1 LQTDHTIIK
10 RKTFHKHSMYGK
22 IRESDGKLL
31 GDHDSTGDKPFLK
44 PDNLRPEASSK
55 IRVYTVD
62 IGLLSG
68 GLFHSINTYQQT
80 QRKVSM
86 TVERWQLRVSGKVQG
101 VSYRAYTEQKA
112 GELGLTG
119 TVKNLPGGDVEIIAE
134 GTPDDLEALQD
145 WCRNGPPQAMVEN
158 VSTETQAP
166 TGEFNDFRVV
176 Y

>member
-1 LQTDHTIIK
+1 
-10 RKTFHKHSMYGK
+10 
-22 IRESDGKLL
+22 
-31 GDHDSTGDKPFLK
+31 
-44 PDNLRPEASSK
+44 
-55 IRVYTVD
+55 
-62 IGLLSG
+62 
-68 GLFHSINTYQQT
+68 
-80 QRKVSM
+80 M

-145 WCRNGPPQAMVEN
+145 WCRNGPPLAMVEN